1 LIRSGALFLTA
12 ALLWFASEQTDM
24 PERKIMVPSVEPERR
39 AGETFLSARMAGI
52 LCDAEVFWE
61 AKKQEARLVRG
72 EHTLRFRLN
81 KRQVLLNGRK
91 ALLKTVP
98 FLKQDSLMIPMEV
111 VAKTLRIPLS
121 LDKQVHSLLIKSNKD
136 TSLQVVPLPS
146 HRTGMVLYTPRAGDA
161 CIRTVR
167 LHGQARAVQGY
178 LIARLV
184 NEQGETITEQKVEGL
199 SARYFQEFRVDLL
212 YATGELEA
220 RKLRVITTLY
230 TQNTPRQTVTIPIL
244 FRTGDGKPRLKKQ
257 ASCGRKCRVAS
268 GSLRKEGGCASSRV
282 LPPDLPRKQGRKL
295 RCRPSASRGGNR
307 RYTLWRVLPCVQ
319 GGTALL
325 FLPAC
330 GEGRGGVGLYR
341 MPAQKNYVGKISM
354 RSERGSSPLC
364 WRRKKRSVLK
374 NAAPCA

>member
-1 LIRSGALFLTA
+1 
-12 ALLWFASEQTDM
+12 M

-268 GSLRKEGGCASSRV
+268 GSLRKEVALHREYSLLTS
-282 LPPDLPRKQGRKL
+282 P
-295 RCRPSASRGGNR
+295 ASRGGNC
-307 RYTLWRVLPCVQ
+307 VADLPQAEGEIAVIPC
-319 GGTALL
+319 GEY
-325 FLPAC
+325 FPAC
-330 GEGRGGVGLYR
+330 KEERLFSSSLLAGRVG
-341 MPAQKNYVGKISM
+341 A
-354 RSERGSSPLC
+354 GSVSIECPH
-364 WRRKKRSVLK
+364 KKTTSAKL
-374 NAAPCA
+374 A